1 LGTLFSGLLKIGPM
15 AVIGV
20 DGTRVEASDVNY
32 VHVIKVDEGRYDLRA
47 GLYSN
52 INGSA
57 TLASYCSH
65 AGAVAAMDELH
76 RRLWDDRYGR
86 HRGGTVYVSRLPGHL
101 MMSDGGQ

>member
-1 LGTLFSGLLKIGPM
+1 M

-52 INGSA
+52 INGST
-57 TLASYCSH
+57 TLASYH
-65 AGAVAAMDELH
+65 TQAGACAAMDELH
-76 RRLWDDRYGR
+76 RRLWDDRYGGR
-86 HRGGTVYVSRLPGHL
+86 RGGTVYASRLPGDL
-101 MMSDGGQ
+101 MVRDGV